1 MPSHSGNRWSLG
13 VVHAL
18 GVSSPLRH
26 AELRRRLDGV
36 TQRMLTH
43 TLRQLE
49 RDGLISRRDFGE
61 KPLRVEY
68 ALTELGMGL
77 LVQMIPLWTW
87 VIEQSEW
94 FNEARKR
101 YDER

>member
-1 MPSHSGNRWSLG
+1 MG

-26 AELRRRLDGV
+26 AQLRRKLHGV

-49 RDGLISRRDFGE
+49 QDGLITRHDYCE

-68 ALTELGMGL
+68 SLTDLGMGL

-87 VIEQSEW
+87 VIENSEA
-94 FNEARKR
+94 FSAARNR
-101 YDER
+101 YPDR